1 MAQLV
6 VAAAGMAIGG
16 LGFSGAILTAAGTLT
31 AGASYGFLAGSLAGE
46 TSLATGRNTQA
57 AANLDQEPHPH
68 DDTQRLS

>member
-31 AGASYGFLAGSLAGE
+31 AGASYGFLAGSLIGE
-46 TSLATGRNTQA
+46 TSLATSPERKSATEQK
-57 AANLDQEPHPH
+57 LESTTH
-68 DDTQRLS
+68 DDSQRSY